1 MYKCCAQFLY
11 NMSMFSLVIRQ
22 NLAIIIH
29 LLYCLSL
36 WRNCYQRPELKAFS
50 CSTALHECK
59 CPQNNEV
66 WEILLFSFF
75 FSFRCLYGLHIN
87 WDWFLSIADD
97 MYLLSVHCKRVSV
110 ELVGKAQI
118 EKKLKHFEELTSASL
133 IYANISSSGE
143 FQNVLPSKILFCHS
157 FHDFSL

>member
-1 MYKCCAQFLY
+1 
-11 NMSMFSLVIRQ
+11 
-22 NLAIIIH
+22 
-29 LLYCLSL
+29 
-36 WRNCYQRPELKAFS
+36 
-50 CSTALHECK
+50 
-59 CPQNNEV
+59 
-66 WEILLFSFF
+66 
-75 FSFRCLYGLHIN
+75 
-87 WDWFLSIADD
+87 